1 MGGLGRPCNVVRGLA
16 ILEREGVESVSCD
29 GDEFHIRMKS
39 GEYKDV
45 STDDKKFADFY
56 LSKSS
61 QNVREKQKFEPFGD
75 PNGTTFNVNY
85 KPRQIKPEKKY
96 KSISMIQRFPLDCT
110 DEQFERVKTFI
121 LGQHKIAFSQID
133 EKIVTVVKNTDTDLM
148 IVLNYDRMV

>member
-1 MGGLGRPCNVVRGLA
+1 MGGLGRPGNLVRGMA

-29 GDEFHIRMKS
+29 GDEFHIKMKS

-45 STDDKKFADFY
+45 STDDKEFADFY
-56 LSKSS
+56 LGNT
-61 QNVREKQKFEPFGD
+61 QTKQKFEPFGD

-85 KPRQIKPEKKY
+85 KPRETRPEKKY

-110 DEQFERVKTFI
+110 DEQFERTKTFI
-121 LGQHKIAFSQID
+121 LGQHRIAFSQID
-133 EKIVTVVKNTDTDLM
+133 EKIVTIVKNTDTDLM